1 MAVVLG
7 LEVVRAL
14 PLCLP
19 VAVWVWLALFCD
31 LLFVGLEESVG

>member
-7 LEVVRAL
+7 LEVVRVL
-14 PLCLP
+14 PVCLP
-19 VAVWVWLALFCD
+19 VADGVLLALFCE